1 MGEVVEIHHHCM
13 LPAGGQNHIPPSR
26 TLCMWDPGDH
36 ILMTQQVQGQVQS
49 QSLSSVGLLLS
60 CLGPKKGFGLEQK
73 IKRIC

>member
-36 ILMTQQVQGQVQS
+36 ILMTQRVQGQVQS
-49 QSLSSVGLLLS
+49 QSLSSVGLLL
-60 CLGPKKGFGLEQK
+60 
-73 IKRIC
+73 